1 MIDQKM
7 IRLSL
12 LIQKGFLDFIIR
24 ITPEEENMQKV
35 TEKVQGWITDVAK
48 EKGWDEV
55 KFSGGQCILENKFT
69 N

>member
-7 IRLSL
+7 IRVSL
-12 LIQKGFLDFIIR
+12 LIQKRVLGLYNQDH
-24 ITPEEENMQKV
+24 PEEENMQKV